1 MLVVGCEM
9 WSNFIKSA
17 IIKIQKLF
25 IKICTLE
32 MDRWHIC
39 DQANII
45 IGWVLLLYECLL
57 YSLLTVF
64 TLLYIEILPN
74 EMLGKLCVLG
84 WNN

>member
-1 MLVVGCEM
+1 
-9 WSNFIKSA
+9 
-17 IIKIQKLF
+17 
-25 IKICTLE
+25 

-39 DQANII
+39 DQANVI
-45 IGWVLLLYECLL
+45 IGWVSLLYECLL

-74 EMLGKLCVLG
+74 EMLGKLCFLG